1 MNSQPRGSGSLSL
14 AGTPVGGN
22 ALAASVSIFAG
33 VMLVMTGA
41 FQMLQGLS
49 AILEDTIFVS
59 GLEYT
64 FEIDVTTWGWIHL
77 VLGAIAVAIGIGIFS
92 AQTWALVGGIVVAA
106 LQALSQFMFLPYY
119 PFWAI
124 LLIALDVLVI
134 WALANLASRD

>member
-1 MNSQPRGSGSLSL
+1 
-14 AGTPVGGN
+14 VGGN
-22 ALAASVSIFAG
+22 ALAASVSIFAA

-77 VLGAIAVAIGIGIFS
+77 ALGALAVAIGIGIFS
-92 AQTWALVGGIVVAA
+92 AQTWALVAGIVVAA

-134 WALANLASRD
+134 WALANLASRS

>member
-1 MNSQPRGSGSLSL
+1 MNSQLRGSGSRSL
-14 AGTPVGGN
+14 GGTPTAGN
-22 ALAASVSIFAG
+22 ALAASVSIFAA

-77 VLGAIAVAIGIGIFS
+77 ALGALAVAIGIGIFS
-92 AQTWALVGGIVVAA
+92 AQTWALVAGIVVAA

-134 WALANLASRD
+134 WALANLASRS

>member
-1 MNSQPRGSGSLSL
+1 
-14 AGTPVGGN
+14 VGGN

-77 VLGAIAVAIGIGIFS
+77 ALGALAVAIGIGIFS
-92 AQTWALVGGIVVAA
+92 AQTWALVAGIVVAA

>member
-1 MNSQPRGSGSLSL
+1 
-14 AGTPVGGN
+14 
-22 ALAASVSIFAG
+22 
-33 VMLVMTGA
+33 
-41 FQMLQGLS
+41 MLQGLS

-77 VLGAIAVAIGIGIFS
+77 ALGALAVAIGIGIFS
-92 AQTWALVGGIVVAA
+92 AQTWALVAGIVVAA

-134 WALANLASRD
+134 WALANLASRS

>member
-1 MNSQPRGSGSLSL
+1 MNSQPRGSGSHSL

-77 VLGAIAVAIGIGIFS
+77 VLGAIAGAIGIGIFS

-124 LLIALDVLVI
+124 LIIALDVLVI
-134 WALANLASRD
+134 WALANLASRA

>member
-1 MNSQPRGSGSLSL
+1 
-14 AGTPVGGN
+14 VGGN

-92 AQTWALVGGIVVAA
+92 AQTWALVGGIVIAA